1 MELHAVKVQTG
12 RYMSTWELRI
22 RESGKVV
29 GELIHNPSKGT
40 YTALV
45 RSRFT
50 GLVRESHS
58 GEDRSW
64 VLAWAREMI
73 VNEAAPTLESLDAE
87 LARCREFR
95 YQDEMADDFAYSNG
109 KIARWDSLL
118 NNLQQL
124 RAQVVDSTQNPAT
137 V

>member
-50 GLVRESHS
+50 GLGRESHS
-58 GEDRSW
+58 GEDRAQ

-73 VNEAAPTLESLDAE
+73 VNEPAPSLESLDAE
-87 LARCREFR
+87 
-95 YQDEMADDFAYSNG
+95 
-109 KIARWDSLL
+109 IAWFEAAEILSPDSEIFH
-118 NNLQQL
+118 
-124 RAQVVDSTQNPAT
+124 VDVYTKGG
-137 V
+137 